1 MSIGEMTCYKPV
13 HGGYIRQTME
23 YVDKAAAFAMGM
35 NFWFSWVM
43 VSGVLQII
51 RSPNLLRLDH
61 SCGSRCLYLCSEILA
76 IYSGFSNGSIYH
88 HLSDRCSNP

>member
-1 MSIGEMTCYKPV
+1 MLTWAIAGPAGMAIAYCLVALAIYIEFMSIGEMTCYKPV

-43 VSGVLQII
+43 VNQV
-51 RSPNLLRLDH
+51 P
-61 SCGSRCLYLCSEILA
+61 
-76 IYSGFSNGSIYH
+76 
-88 HLSDRCSNP
+88 